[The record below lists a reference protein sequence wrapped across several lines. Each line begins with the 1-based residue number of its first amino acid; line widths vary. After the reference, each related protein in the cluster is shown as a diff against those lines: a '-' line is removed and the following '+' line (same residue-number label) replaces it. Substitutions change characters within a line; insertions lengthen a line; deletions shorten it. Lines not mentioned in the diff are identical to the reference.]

1 MICSG
6 YTHHMECEDTQAL
19 YLSNTILQNV
29 KFTWAC

>member
-6 YTHHMECEDTQAL
+6 YTHHMECEDMQAL